1 MDTQYDMVSHE
12 LYHYLYNSNQTI
24 HQTPIQTPSDSNVPI
39 SYNSNTNN
47 DQEK

>member
-12 LYHYLYNSNQTI
+12 LYHFLYNSNQTI
-24 HQTPIQTPSDSNVPI
+24 HQTPIQTPPSNSDVHI

-47 DQEK
+47 QGK